1 MEQSTFCLPPAKMR
15 SIENAVTEC
24 IEDLELGDVIT
35 TSIREVEDDRMYHVT
50 FQRNDNGNNKVVI
63 SAEYSTSIGDL
74 ITDEG
79 WEDSVNVNV
88 IERHGISYAM
98 SEILCESLALC
109 IDPDYFDSD
118 SEEEEEDSDDET
130 LSIGSQ
136 PLTPPPS
143 RVRRG

>member
-1 MEQSTFCLPPAKMR
+1 MR

-24 IEDLELGDVIT
+24 MEDLELGDVIT
-35 TSIREVEDDRMYHVT
+35 TSIRELEDDRLYHIT
-50 FQRNDNGNNKVVI
+50 FQRNDNGNNRVVI
-63 SAEYSTSIGDL
+63 SAEYSTETGDL

-79 WEDSVNVNV
+79 WEDSVNVTV
-88 IERHGISYAM
+88 IERHGISHAM
-98 SEILCESLALC
+98 SEVLCESLALC

-118 SEEEEEDSDDET
+118 SEEEEEDSDDDET

-143 RVRRG
+143 RVPRG